1 MKIAL
6 IGLAPLYDLGISALI
21 SQQFPEITVVS
32 ASQDSAG
39 NSQYSDHDSQSWR
52 DADSFI
58 VSACAIADN
67 ARFFMPRL
75 DRILL
80 LTNSGDYRSSDCE
93 GIIMISPLAPLDA
106 LQSALDRLVDTTVR
120 LHPVSTEASL
130 TARETD
136 VLRLTASG
144 LTAKEIAA
152 HLCISVNTVLTHRK
166 NLSSKL
172 GLRTVSALTHYAMV
186 KGILH

>member
-6 IGLAPLYDLGISALI
+6 IGLAPLNALGISALI
-21 SQQFPEITVVS
+21 SQKYPEITVVS
-32 ASQDSAG
+32 AHPDS
-39 NSQYSDHDSQSWR
+39 SLHPHDVSSESNSWR
-52 DADSFI
+52 EADAFI
-58 VSACAIADN
+58 VSACALADN

-80 LTNSGDYRSSDCE
+80 LTNSGEYRNADSE
-93 GIIMISPLAPLDA
+93 GIGMISPLAPLDA
-106 LQSALDRLVDTTVR
+106 LRDALTRLIDMADRH
-120 LHPVSTEASL
+120 HPVLTEASL
-130 TARETD
+130 TSRETD
-136 VLRLTASG
+136 VLKLTASG

-152 HLCISVNTVLTHRK
+152 RLCISVNTVLTHRK

-186 KGILH
+186 KGLLH